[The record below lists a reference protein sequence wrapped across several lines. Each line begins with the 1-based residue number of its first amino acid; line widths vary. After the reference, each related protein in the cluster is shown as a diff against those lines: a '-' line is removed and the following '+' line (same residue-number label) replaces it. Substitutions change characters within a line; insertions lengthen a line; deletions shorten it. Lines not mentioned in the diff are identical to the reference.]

1 MFPVSELVLIF
12 NVDGHCFSIDDLVVC
27 ALTASREMTA
37 DTSKLRQVLIAKGK
51 VITRREQLVGSIR
64 LHKPLGYGVTYPREL
79 EVSWVVISIGSSDS
93 QEQFSGVRMHM
104 QSIGND
110 VAEQECYL
118 DAEEVQEF
126 LDGIDVVS
134 SFRGSLGQSLSET
147 RDAYYSSKEDARV
160 GIYKSSGESELR
172 PYLSL
177 LSSGDIHFFTVD
189 NDELAVDNDEPNDD
203 SSSLVPVK
211 GDEFTPLRTLTAS
224 ALEDLRLI
232 AGT

>member
-1 MFPVSELVLIF
+1 VFPVSIWILIL
-12 NVDGHCFSIDDLVVC
+12 NADGHCFSIDDLVVC
-27 ALTASREMTA
+27 ALTALRVMTA
-37 DTSKLRQVLIAKGK
+37 DTSKLRQVLIARGK

-64 LHKPLGYGVTYPREL
+64 LHKPLGYGVTFPREL

-93 QEQFSGVRMHM
+93 QEQYAGVRMHM

-126 LDGIDVVS
+126 IEGMDVVS
-134 SFRGSLGQSLSET
+134 SFRGNLGQSLSET

-160 GIYKSSGESELR
+160 GIYKSPGESELR

-177 LSSGDIHFFTVD
+177 LASGDVHFFT
-189 NDELAVDNDEPNDD
+189 ADNDEPSDD

-211 GDEFTPLRTLTAS
+211 GDEFTPLRTLTSS

-232 AGT
+232 VGT